1 MKEPI
6 FGTDRFINREFSW
19 LQFNSRVLGEAE
31 RDDNPLLER
40 LRFLSIF
47 ESNLDEFYMVRV
59 SGLIEQAAEAVTKPG
74 PDGLTPAE
82 QLEMI
87 GPIAREMRVRAANL
101 WESVLRP
108 QLSNLGVQICK
119 TSELPP
125 KAQAQVTKYFQSEVF
140 PLCTPLV
147 LSPNA
152 SLPFIS
158 NRSLNIAVLI
168 QNGGS
173 VPMIARV
180 KVPPVLPRL
189 VKTDGKNRF
198 VLLEDVIQHHLHLLF
213 PNVEILDSWMFR
225 VVRDADMEIRELEAM
240 DLMASIEGMIR
251 KRRFGDPVLLETDAS
266 MLPEIRNRLLG
277 MLELDPIDS
286 FEIEGLLGLDV
297 MGELAN
303 LNLPAHKFPMHTP
316 FASEAIS
323 TSARL
328 FKTLEKQDVLVH
340 HPYDSFRSVASFVAS
355 AAKDPD
361 VIGIKQT
368 LYRVGAESPIVESLL
383 AAAESG
389 KQVAVMVELKARFD
403 ESNNMLWAKALERA
417 GVHVSYGFPE
427 MKVHCKLCHV
437 VRRAGGKIRSY
448 AHIGTGNY
456 NPSTGRLYT
465 DLGLFTCNPE
475 ITQDVSEL
483 FNFLTGFNRQ
493 EEYRRIL
500 VAPFGLREGILER
513 IERETKLHKKHGNGS
528 IIFKLNALV
537 DDEVIDALYEA
548 SQAGVQVDLIARGI
562 SCCRPGIPGLS
573 ENIRVRSI
581 VGRFLEH
588 SRVYY
593 FSNGGKPEA
602 FIGSADLM
610 PRNLDRR
617 IEVLTPIQTPTL
629 VEILRSVLL
638 DSCLNDNTNAWIAQ
652 PDGRYQRFER
662 PAEDSAHSSQT
673 ELARHPFGRL
683 QFGK

>member
-1 MKEPI
+1 MTEPV

-19 LQFNSRVLGEAE
+19 LQFNARVLGEAE

-59 SGLIEQAAEAVTKPG
+59 SGLIEQATEAVSKPG
-74 PDGLTPAE
+74 PDGLSPAE

-87 GPIAREMRVRAANL
+87 GPIARGMRMRAARL
-101 WESVLRP
+101 WKEELRP
-108 QLSNLGVQICK
+108 LLLSKGV
-119 TSELPP
+119 ELCRSQDLSA
-125 KAQAQVTKYFQSEVF
+125 KAQAQLTKYFQTEVF

-147 LSPNA
+147 LSPN
-152 SLPFIS
+152 STLPFIS
-158 NRSLNIAVLI
+158 NRSLNIAVVI

-180 KVPPVLPRL
+180 KVPTVLPRL
-189 VKTDGKNRF
+189 VKTDRKNQF
-198 VLLEDVIQHHLHLLF
+198 VLLEEIIQHHLHLLF

-225 VVRDADMEIRELEAM
+225 VVRDADIEIRELEAM

-251 KRRFGDPVLLETDAS
+251 KRRFGDPVLLETEAA
-266 MLPEIRNRLLG
+266 MQPEIRNRLLA

-286 FEIEGLLGLDV
+286 FEVEGVLGLDV

-303 LNLPAHKFPMHTP
+303 LNLSSHKFPLHTP
-316 FASEAIS
+316 YASES
-323 TSARL
+323 TSTSTRL
-328 FKTLEKQDVLVH
+328 FKTVEKQDVLVH
-340 HPYDSFRSVASFVAS
+340 HPYDSFRSVAAFVAS
-355 AAKDPD
+355 AAQDPD

-417 GVHVSYGFPE
+417 GVHVSYGFHE

-437 VRRAGGKIRSY
+437 VRRSGGKTRSY

-493 EEYRRIL
+493 EDYRRIL

-513 IERETKLHKKHGNGS
+513 IERETAIHKKKGGGT

-548 SQAGVQVDLIARGI
+548 SQAGVQIDLIARGI
-562 SCCRPGIPGLS
+562 SCCRPGVAGLS

-588 SRVYY
+588 SRAYY
-593 FSNGGKPEA
+593 FGNGGKAEA

-617 IEVLTPIQTPTL
+617 IEVLTPILSPALVTL
-629 VEILRSVLL
+629 LRENLL
-638 DSCLNDNTNAWIAQ
+638 EPCLRDNTNSWVAQ
-652 PDGRYQRFER
+652 SNGRYHRLER
-662 PAEDSAHSSQT
+662 EPGEATYSAQS
-673 ELARHPFGRL
+673 ELSKRPFGQL